1 MADDQDQANAGVPDE
16 PTPEPVELQDLP
28 LTEAEQVAIDAARA
42 RPARKAATVD
52 PKGHATRK
60 RSEAGPAAEKVK
72 RTTPIQFTKESVE
85 ELRKVIWPTLSQ
97 LQQYF
102 IVVLVFVLIIIA
114 FVGALDLLF
123 GWALLKTLG

>member
-1 MADDQDQANAGVPDE
+1 MAEEQDQANADVPDE

-28 LTEAEQVAIDAARA
+28 LTDAEQVAIAAASA
-42 RPARKAATVD
+42 RPSRKAATVE
-52 PKGHATRK
+52 PKGQATRK
-60 RSEAGPAAEKVK
+60 RSEASHAPEKIK
-72 RTTPIQFTKESVE
+72 RTTPIQFAKESVE
-85 ELRKVIWPTLSQ
+85 ELRKVMWPTLSQ